1 MASRSKPYTGLDID
15 PLGITAAQVEMTPA
29 GLVVQRCGY
38 QALEPGVVR
47 EGEVADASAL
57 SEALRALYAQ
67 TPNLARRVR
76 VGVANQK
83 VVVRT
88 LELPALDDPKELAA
102 AVAFQAQDL
111 IPMPLDQ
118 AVLDWAVLD
127 VVETDQ
133 GRRQQV
139 LLAAARRDMIASV
152 VEATDA
158 AGLVLEGIDVGAFG
172 LVRALGAAA
181 GDDEVVLYAGVMGI
195 TNVAIAR
202 AGQCLFSRASGTGIE
217 HVAVSLAERSGLTI
231 EHAHAWLVHV
241 GLERPLAEI
250 EGEADIVMEARRVLE
265 DAVRRIAG
273 ELRQS
278 VEFHQMQSTG
288 LPIGRLVL
296 AGRAAAIPGFASA
309 LGAEMGL
316 PAEPASVVGDLAGPL
331 AFDAV
336 VAAGLA
342 APGMPRV
349 NLIPQDR
356 RRSGLGG
363 RSNGAAYAVVGALA
377 LAVLLALVGVLAG
390 NRVTSRENELAAVT
404 ARAVQAEQRA
414 QALTPYADFSA
425 LRATREQT
433 VRGLATTRFDWSH
446 ALDEI
451 TRTLPAGVHLTSM
464 TGSVSSGAA
473 SGGSGLRAAISTPAI
488 EMTGCTTSQTAVAD
502 VLSDLR
508 RMDAVTRVALA
519 ASDKADAGSSTGSG
533 GGSSGP
539 CASSSTR
546 PNFSIVVFFAPPTA
560 GGAS

>member
-241 GLERPLAEI
+241 GLERPL
-250 EGEADIVMEARRVLE
+250 
-265 DAVRRIAG
+265 
-273 ELRQS
+273 
-278 VEFHQMQSTG
+278 
-288 LPIGRLVL
+288 
-296 AGRAAAIPGFASA
+296 
-309 LGAEMGL
+309 
-316 PAEPASVVGDLAGPL
+316 
-331 AFDAV
+331 
-336 VAAGLA
+336 
-342 APGMPRV
+342 
-349 NLIPQDR
+349 
-356 RRSGLGG
+356 
-363 RSNGAAYAVVGALA
+363 
-377 LAVLLALVGVLAG
+377 
-390 NRVTSRENELAAVT
+390 
-404 ARAVQAEQRA
+404 
-414 QALTPYADFSA
+414 
-425 LRATREQT
+425 
-433 VRGLATTRFDWSH
+433 
-446 ALDEI
+446 
-451 TRTLPAGVHLTSM
+451 
-464 TGSVSSGAA
+464 
-473 SGGSGLRAAISTPAI
+473 
-488 EMTGCTTSQTAVAD
+488 
-502 VLSDLR
+502 
-508 RMDAVTRVALA
+508 
-519 ASDKADAGSSTGSG
+519 
-533 GGSSGP
+533 
-539 CASSSTR
+539 
-546 PNFSIVVFFAPPTA
+546 
-560 GGAS
+560 